1 MTIDGNC
8 GIYSL
13 TCDICGED
21 ADRNAGGRIIMH
33 NDTTIGIRCGMCK
46 KGYTLRVNL
55 SDLDRWNHKDG
66 LAQDIFPYLSPDERE
81 LLISGICGTCFDKVS
96 AEED

>member
-1 MTIDGNC
+1 
-8 GIYSL
+8 
-13 TCDICGED
+13 
-21 ADRNAGGRIIMH
+21 MH

-81 LLISGICGTCFDKVS
+81 LLISRICGTCFDKVS
-96 AEED
+96 DVLSEEVGI